1 MCGAR
6 FRSENGRVIFD
17 REKCTVCGK
26 CVDVCPNYVNSVCG
40 KLGTVDEIVAE
51 VVKDKMF
58 YENSGGGMT
67 VSGGEPAMQPDG
79 VIALIEAVR
88 EKGITSAMETCGIGS
103 ADFYRRA
110 HELGCL
116 FLFDIKEV
124 DSEKHKKFTGV
135 GTEKIHGNLEMLM
148 ELGADIIIR
157 MPLIPGYNDTDED
170 LALLRDFLK
179 ACAGRFDH
187 AEIMPYHNL
196 GVGKNKSLGRET
208 DESIPKGRD
217 FCDKWLEILSTS
229 GVKVLVSGS

>member
-88 EKGITSAMETCGIGS
+88 EKGITSS
-103 ADFYRRA
+103 D
-110 HELGCL
+110 
-116 FLFDIKEV
+116 
-124 DSEKHKKFTGV
+124 
-135 GTEKIHGNLEMLM
+135 
-148 ELGADIIIR
+148 
-157 MPLIPGYNDTDED
+157 
-170 LALLRDFLK
+170 
-179 ACAGRFDH
+179 ACFC
-187 AEIMPYHNL
+187 
-196 GVGKNKSLGRET
+196 
-208 DESIPKGRD
+208 SI
-217 FCDKWLEILSTS
+217 
-229 GVKVLVSGS
+229 

>member
-1 MCGAR
+1 
-6 FRSENGRVIFD
+6 
-17 REKCTVCGK
+17 
-26 CVDVCPNYVNSVCG
+26 
-40 KLGTVDEIVAE
+40 
-51 VVKDKMF
+51 
-58 YENSGGGMT
+58 MT

-179 ACAGRFDH
+179 ARAGRFDH

-229 GVKVLVSGS
+229 GVKVLVSGN